1 MKTDNILKHI
11 IITSLLIVSTSII
24 FANPVDRNKAGM
36 VAKNFMTKRFGS
48 NFTITEIVPELYH
61 NTVVVYYVNFDEG
74 GWVMVSA
81 NDMAIPVL
89 AYSQYGK
96 YDIFEEKP
104 DNYVEFV
111 SDYYE
116 HIKLLENE
124 TTTNTKMQLLWKDLI
139 DFVPDKQVFN
149 HSEDNNCIR
158 LLGEPGTTRI
168 AWGQSTNNN
177 GGCDPS
183 YNAFFPGT
191 TNNNCY
197 CGKRYAGCGSVAM
210 GQIMWYWGW
219 PYTSSF
225 RYYDWDKMPKKLL
238 ENTSSDI
245 ADEVGHLLKD
255 CADAS
260 NMHYLLCEGS
270 WTTVNDIKDAFT
282 NTFRYEAAK
291 KHVKSDWET
300 DSWLDLIRSEI
311 DAGRPVFYRGDK
323 SDLSGSK
330 HFFVIDGYSLD
341 DPDYFYFNFGWK
353 GSNDGLYC
361 LDAITPTGHGP
372 YNENQK
378 ALVGISPTYTST
390 TTINDVLYQSV
401 SGIEQGEA
409 QNAITLPCSGKVLT
423 VNDGGTLIH
432 VAGNSIVLKNGFHA
446 KEGSFYRA
454 FIDSRL
460 SEVEDIEVLNVPNVI
475 TPNGDGINDELQ
487 VHVQNANSWELI
499 AYDRNG
505 NTLDH
510 SAGFFSG
517 EYVNVWD
524 GGNLSDGTYYCSI
537 RFKNNYGRYYE
548 NDYPVYIFG
557 ANSGSKNNNDNR
569 SSKKETHDS
578 KSSCLTSY
586 EKLTETAPS
595 FLADNID
602 GVYVYPNPFLDV
614 LSVSFDNAETN
625 NEIFIY
631 DFFGILKYH
640 ETNIG
645 SNAIIH
651 LNAPQGIYLKLIK
664 SKCQSHIY
672 KLIKL

>member
-1 MKTDNILKHI
+1 
-11 IITSLLIVSTSII
+11 
-24 FANPVDRNKAGM
+24 
-36 VAKNFMTKRFGS
+36 
-48 NFTITEIVPELYH
+48 
-61 NTVVVYYVNFDEG
+61 
-74 GWVMVSA
+74 MVSA

-460 SEVEDIEVLNVPNVI
+460 SEVEDIEVLNVPN
-475 TPNGDGINDELQ
+475 D
-487 VHVQNANSWELI
+487 
-499 AYDRNG
+499 
-505 NTLDH
+505 
-510 SAGFFSG
+510 
-517 EYVNVWD
+517 
-524 GGNLSDGTYYCSI
+524 
-537 RFKNNYGRYYE
+537 NYGRYYE

-586 EKLTETAPS
+586 EKLTETALS

-651 LNAPQGIYLKLIK
+651 LNAPQGIYLMLIK